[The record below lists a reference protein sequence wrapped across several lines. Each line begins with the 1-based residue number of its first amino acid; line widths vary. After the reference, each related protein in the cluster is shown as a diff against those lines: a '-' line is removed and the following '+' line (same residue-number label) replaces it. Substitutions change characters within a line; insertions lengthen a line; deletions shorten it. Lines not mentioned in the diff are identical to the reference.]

1 MLMGERTFSGENYR
15 WGFNGQ
21 EKDDEVS
28 GAGNNLDYGARIYDG
43 RLGRWMSV
51 DPFTADYPVF
61 SPYTFCKN
69 QPTFFID
76 LDGNRFV
83 NPYTD
88 EKVRL
93 ATTLTAAND
102 VYDKYVKNNPS
113 LTKNPTLIRALFN
126 SDYKEQRRLLNEKKS
141 IESAYN
147 EASQNEILINNML
160 YTLSIVNGN
169 LYNRIED
176 LEQDIRV
183 YLSENIEVS
192 RDNPSVGETAVKLIL
207 YKNGQVGLGSP
218 QDITLYHHQ
227 GLGTLA
233 NELGD
238 IEYAL
243 DHVKNEEQ
251 FYKYN
256 DKSTPYRERPE
267 TQYSF
272 DIEGKTTS
280 EFNNYKKENKIK
292 IDQLDSRGSLIE
304 PNEKK

>member
-1 MLMGERTFSGENYR
+1 
-15 WGFNGQ
+15 
-21 EKDDEVS
+21 
-28 GAGNNLDYGARIYDG
+28 
-43 RLGRWMSV
+43 
-51 DPFTADYPVF
+51 
-61 SPYTFCKN
+61 
-69 QPTFFID
+69 
-76 LDGNRFV
+76 
-83 NPYTD
+83 
-88 EKVRL
+88 
-93 ATTLTAAND
+93 
-102 VYDKYVKNNPS
+102 
-113 LTKNPTLIRALFN
+113 
-126 SDYKEQRRLLNEKKS
+126 LNEKKS